1 MDALTLQGWRPVRL
15 YHDGNQ
21 TMVDWARLGDAPLRA
36 PFYQESLK
44 PLLSLPFNQ
53 AFRRQTPLQV
63 LLDWQAQS
71 PGITPC
77 LLVFHVSR
85 CGSTLFP
92 QALAQSAHHLAMSE
106 PPPVDFLLREARVNG
121 WLSPA
126 QSIAAL
132 RAWMSAWT
140 QRSDAASPAL
150 QSASL
155 KIDAWNTDQAPLLMQ
170 AWPEALPV
178 FLTREPLAVLVS
190 QMQERAFYLVPGA
203 FGPTFGLPG
212 LSLLEQATMPPAQY
226 CARML
231 GRIYADMAR
240 VADPAQALV
249 LDHAQLP
256 EAIEQWVLPRMSW
269 QPDAKAMQA
278 LRERLSRHGK
288 RPHEPFGQDTLDKHA
303 KADAALRALAAQW
316 MAPPYQQLRARCDA
330 HDRAETLTEAAL

>member
-1 MDALTLQGWRPVRL
+1 MDALTLRGWRPVRL
-15 YHDGNQ
+15 YWDGAQ
-21 TMVDWARLGDAPLRA
+21 VIVDWARLGDAPLRA

-44 PLLSLPFNQ
+44 PLLGTPFNQ
-53 AFRRQTPLQV
+53 AFRRQTPLEV
-63 LLDWQAQS
+63 LLAWHAQS
-71 PGITPC
+71 PGMAPC

-92 QALAQSAHHLAMSE
+92 QALAESAHHLAMSE
-106 PPPVDFLLREARVNG
+106 PPPVDFLLREALVNG

-126 QSIAAL
+126 QAIAAL
-132 RAWMSAWT
+132 RAWMSAWA

-155 KIDAWNTDQAPLLMQ
+155 KIDAWNTGQAPLLMQ

-212 LSLLEQATMPPAQY
+212 LSLLEQATMPPEQY

-256 EAIEQWVLPRMSW
+256 EAIEQLVLPRLSW

-288 RPHEPFGQDTLDKHA
+288 RPHEPFAQDTDNKHA
-303 KADAALRALAAQW
+303 KANAALRALAEQW
-316 MAPPYQQLRARCDA
+316 MATHYQQLRARCEA
-330 HDRAETLTEAAL
+330 HDRAETLSEAAI